1 MLLTLPLNFGERPCD
16 RTLLALLRDHPRSAI
31 LWSAF
36 LVWKDFGIA
45 RDDRREVPL
54 DHAQRMASPAVAII
68 EQFCGWDGLAGAFVE
83 AAITAGFFTL
93 TPVTDTTAE
102 LVLVDFF
109 PANHS
114 GARDITNSKLGGIAK
129 GVNAARKGAERSTR
143 EQLDMFAQSSHPLLA
158 EHGRAE
164 LRSALL
170 FIHQVCNVLR
180 RQKPASAEWQA
191 TLTVKAL
198 DILNHHNPAA
208 IEAAFKWFIA
218 NRDSQEIPPRL
229 DFILDRFDEFVKKGQ
244 RDFR

>member
-1 MLLTLPLNFGERPCD
+1 M
-16 RTLLALLRDHPRSAI
+16 LLALLRGTPPSSV

-54 DHAQRMASPAVAII
+54 EERARSSSPAVAII
-68 EQFCGWDGLAGAFVE
+68 EQFCGWEGAAGAFVA
-83 AAITAGFFTL
+83 AAIAARFFTL
-93 TPVTDTTAE
+93 TPITDNVAE

-129 GVNAARKGAERSTR
+129 GVNSARKGAERSTR
-143 EQLDMFAQSSHPLLA
+143 EQLDMFAKSSHPLLA

-164 LRSALL
+164 LRTALL
-170 FIHQVCNVLR
+170 FIHQVCNVLH

-191 TLTVKAL
+191 SLTVKAL

-208 IEAAFKWFIA
+208 VEAAFKWLIA
-218 NRDSQEIPPRL
+218 NRESQEIGDRL
-229 DFILDRFDEFVKKGQ
+229 DFILDRFPEFIKKGQ
-244 RDFR
+244 LDFR

>member
-1 MLLTLPLNFGERPCD
+1 ML
-16 RTLLALLRDHPRSAI
+16 
-31 LWSAF
+31 
-36 LVWKDFGIA
+36 
-45 RDDRREVPL
+45 
-54 DHAQRMASPAVAII
+54 
-68 EQFCGWDGLAGAFVE
+68 VE
-83 AAITAGFFTL
+83 
-93 TPVTDTTAE
+93 
-102 LVLVDFF
+102 FF

-129 GVNAARKGAERSTR
+129 GVNAARKGAERSAR
-143 EQLDMFAQSSHPLLA
+143 EQFDMFAQSSHPLLA

-180 RQKPASAEWQA
+180 RQKPASAEWRA

-229 DFILDRFDEFVKKGQ
+229 DFILDRFDEFIKKGQ